1 MEPLA
6 GVASLCERCD
16 GFILDQWGVL
26 HDGTRPYP
34 GAVVCLERLR
44 AAGKR
49 VVILSNSGRDEA
61 GNVRLMAQVG
71 FERSLY
77 GRFISAG
84 DHARDAIR
92 GRATPFHASLGRRFY
107 AFTRDDNAS
116 LLDGLGLERVASVG
130 DADFL
135 MVIGIDSP
143 RRTVADYEAELAAGA
158 ARALPMV
165 CANPDITRVSP
176 DGLVDAPGALA
187 RRYEAL
193 GGQVYY
199 HGKPHPPIY
208 TACLEALGCPAG
220 RVVAVGD
227 SLEHDIAGA
236 LRVGLRSA
244 FVAGGIHLEEMGA
257 AWGSLPE
264 RRAWAR
270 FLESAEARPDY
281 LLATFAW

>member
-6 GVASLCERCD
+6 GVASLCERFD

-34 GAVVCLERLR
+34 GAIECLERLR
-44 AAGKR
+44 EAGKR

-61 GNVRLMAQVG
+61 GNVRLMAGIG
-71 FERSLY
+71 FERPLY
-77 GRFISAG
+77 GRFVSAG
-84 DHARDAIR
+84 DHAREAILR
-92 GRATPFHASLGRRFY
+92 RATPFHASLGRRFY

-116 LLDGLGLERVASVG
+116 LLEGLDLERAARVE

-143 RRTVADYEAELAAGA
+143 RRKIADYEAELAAGA
-158 ARALPMV
+158 ERGLPMI

-176 DGLVDAPGALA
+176 EGLVDAPGALA
-187 RRYEAL
+187 RRYEVL
-193 GGQVYY
+193 GGAVYY

-208 TACLEALGCPAG
+208 AACLEALGCPAG

-236 LRVGLRSA
+236 LGVGLRSA
-244 FVAGGIHLEEMGA
+244 FVAGGIHLDEMGA
-257 AWGSLPE
+257 AWGKLPE
-264 RRAWAR
+264 PRAWTR
-270 FLESAEARPDY
+270 FLEDAEVRPDY
-281 LLATFAW
+281 LLAAFAW

>member
-1 MEPLA
+1 MPLA
-6 GVASLCERCD
+6 GVAALCEPFD

-34 GAVVCLERLR
+34 GAVECLERLR

-92 GRATPFHASLGRRFY
+92 DRATPFHASLGRRFY
-107 AFTRDDNAS
+107 AFTRDDNAT
-116 LLDGLGLERVASVG
+116 LLDGLGLERVGSVA

-143 RRTVADYEAELAAGA
+143 LRSVADYEVELAAGA

-176 DGLVDAPGALA
+176 EGLVDAPGALA

-208 TACLEALGCPAG
+208 AACLEALGCPAG

-244 FVAGGIHLEEMGA
+244 FVAGGIHLEAMGA
-257 AWGSLPE
+257 PWGSLPAPP
-264 RRAWAR
+264 AWAR
-270 FLESAEARPDY
+270 FLDDAEARPDY
-281 LLATFAW
+281 LLAAFAW